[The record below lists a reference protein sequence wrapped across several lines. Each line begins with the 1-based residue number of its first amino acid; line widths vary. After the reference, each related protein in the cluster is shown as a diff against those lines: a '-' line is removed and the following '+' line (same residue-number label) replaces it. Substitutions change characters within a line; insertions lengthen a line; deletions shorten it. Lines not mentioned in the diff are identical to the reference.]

1 MRQIPPVERKE
12 LQGKVCNL
20 ADYFAR
26 LRENLDPLTGML
38 VMTDVQFNAALDD
51 AIGAIERMKGNEK

>member
-1 MRQIPPVERKE
+1 
-12 LQGKVCNL
+12 
-20 ADYFAR
+20 
-26 LRENLDPLTGML
+26 

>member
-1 MRQIPPVERKE
+1 MRQLPPIERKE
-12 LQGKVCNL
+12 LQGKVHNI
-20 ADYFAR
+20 ADYM
-26 LRENLDPLTGML
+26 LKLWSNLDPLTGMI